1 MKILSIYLNG
11 FKGYNKEGFY
21 LDFRGKDFSKIL
33 AGNGKGKTSI
43 GEGIAWCLYGCNISG
58 QCNTDSELF
67 NKDSDTQEMLVR
79 CEVELEDG
87 NIYKIT
93 RIKRKTLVVKVEWF
107 DGKDYKTKKVTQ
119 KQLKELLPSKELF
132 LTIFNSSYFLNQSVS
147 NARNQLLNMLPQIDI
162 EEVLSTYNGIEHK
175 EIIEKYDNTS
185 IGIKTLNSD
194 INTLKE
200 TLNQKIGSKTTLTEL
215 LAKSRADCNV
225 DSEEIVVD
233 EERLNT
239 LKNELIEI
247 KSSRPQEIDMS
258 ALKVKLA
265 ELEGEVKTVKNE
277 VYISENA
284 DNIKEIELKISMLRG
299 QQNALTNTLIK
310 VSSLNGVCSECGQP
324 ISEDFKVDKL
334 MSIQNEIDD
343 INTEIQTLEQTENV
357 LTELDSNNK
366 NQFETEKNTKVNE
379 LEKQKEDVLIQID
392 TVLKTNK
399 ELIDNF
405 ESSTNDAIKKIN
417 NEISEIEEKKKLKA
431 MDEKNYLQA
440 SYNIE
445 KYTKMLRDNEE
456 EITSINKQIQD
467 KEVEKAFLTEYNTN
481 YVNYISNI
489 MKNWLND
496 VSISL
501 FKYSTTTGE
510 VKDDFTILYKGK
522 NYKLISNSEKVKVGL
537 EISNM
542 FNKALGI
549 KLPVFIDNA
558 ECILDIPV
566 IDTQM
571 IIAEVSDCEMQL
583 KSFKSDNKKETV
595 KIASASDSKP
605 PIIKGKLQGNFDGV
619 QGSFFER
626 AM

>member
-21 LDFRGKDFSKIL
+21 LDFRGKDFSKII

-43 GEGIAWCLYGCNISG
+43 GEGITWCLYGCNLNG
-58 QCNTDSELF
+58 QGNTDTELF

-79 CEVELEDG
+79 CEIELEDG

-132 LTIFNSSYFLNQSVS
+132 LTVFNSAYFLNQNVS
-147 NARNQLLNMLPQIDI
+147 NARNQLLNMLPQIDV
-162 EEVLSTYNGIEHK
+162 EEVLNTYNGIEHK
-175 EIIEKYDNTS
+175 DIIEKYDNTS
-185 IGIKTLNSD
+185 IGIKTLNTD

-200 TLNQKIGSKTTLTEL
+200 TLNQKIGSKNTLTEL
-215 LAKSRADCNV
+215 LAKSRSDCNV

-233 EERLNT
+233 EERLNS
-239 LKNELIEI
+239 LRNELIEI

-265 ELEGEVKTVKNE
+265 EIEGDIKTTSKE
-277 VYISENA
+277 VYIS
-284 DNIKEIELKISMLRG
+284 DNTDNTKEIELKMSMLKG
-299 QQNALTNTLIK
+299 QKNALTNTLLK

-324 ISEDFKVDKL
+324 ITEEFKVDKL
-334 MSIQNEIDD
+334 MSIQNDIDG
-343 INTEIQTLEQTENV
+343 INTEIETLEQTMNV
-357 LTELDSNNK
+357 LTELESNNK
-366 NQFETEKNTKVNE
+366 NQFETEKNTKINE
-379 LEKQKEDVLIQID
+379 LGKQKEDVLIQID

-399 ELIDNF
+399 DLIDNF
-405 ESSTNDAIKKIN
+405 ESTTNDTIKKIN
-417 NEISEIEEKKKLKA
+417 DEIFEIEEKKKLKA
-431 MDEKNYLQA
+431 MDEKNYQQA
-440 SYNIE
+440 SYSIE

-467 KEVEKAFLTEYNTN
+467 KEIEKSILTEYNTN

-489 MKNWLND
+489 MQNWLND
-496 VSISL
+496 VKISL

-510 VKDDFTILYKGK
+510 IKDDFTISYKGK

-549 KLPVFIDNA
+549 KLPVFIDNG
-558 ECILDIPV
+558 ECILNIPV

-583 KSFKSDNKKETV
+583 KSFRSEEKESI

-605 PIIKGKLQGNFDGV
+605 PVIESKLKDNYDGV